1 MREISFF
8 EISLSTPYEALKNLI
23 LDDKIL
29 TEKMLEF
36 SNKLKKDNIETF
48 KIDKNMI
55 VTEKGYNFC
64 IYSDDIDSLLQKIE

>member
-8 EISLSTPYEALKNLI
+8 EISLSAPYEALKNLI
-23 LDDKIL
+23 LDDKVL

-48 KIDKNMI
+48 KIDRNMI
-55 VTEKGYNFC
+55 VTESGYNFC